1 MMHIVVA
8 YDISNDNKRTKLAKE
23 LLKFGIRTQKS
34 FFECDVSERELKTIK
49 KIIKRYSQSDDA
61 VTVYKVK
68 EVERVGDV
76 EYLEI
81 DDLVF

>member
-1 MMHIVVA
+1 MHIVVA

-68 EVERVGDV
+68 EIERVGDV

>member
-34 FFECDVSERELKTIK
+34 FFECDVSEREIKIIK
-49 KIIKRYSQSDDA
+49 KIIKKYSQSDDA
-61 VTVYKVK
+61 VTIYKVK
-68 EVERVGDV
+68 EIERVGDV